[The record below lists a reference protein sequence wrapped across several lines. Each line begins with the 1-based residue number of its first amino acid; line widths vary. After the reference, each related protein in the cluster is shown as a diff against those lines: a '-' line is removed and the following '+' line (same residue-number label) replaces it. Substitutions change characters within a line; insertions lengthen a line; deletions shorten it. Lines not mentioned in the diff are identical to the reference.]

1 VAGISDASVTEE
13 RISSLVID
21 GKSLVG
27 SGTDVVSSVGSA
39 LVMEGVEM
47 TDESSELIVVD
58 GNLVVSSRMLE
69 NAVSDSLVEV
79 STTVGIRDGLFGIA
93 KLVAD
98 NSSAVVTEATLS
110 SPVIDGKLF
119 VGVDVGIVSS
129 VGSALVIRGVKLTDK
144 SSELIV
150 IDGNPTVSSRVLDVT
165 ESISMIELS
174 TTVGIN
180 DEAS

>member
-1 VAGISDASVTEE
+1 VAGISDASVTKE
-13 RISSLVID
+13 RMSSLVID
-21 GKSLVG
+21 GKSLVE

-47 TDESSELIVVD
+47 TDKSSELIVVD

-79 STTVGIRDGLFGIA
+79 STTVGIRDGLSGIT

-98 NSSAVVTEATLS
+98 NSSAVVTEITLS

-119 VGVDVGIVSS
+119 VRVDVGVVSS
-129 VGSALVIRGVKLTDK
+129 VGSALVIRGVELIDK

-150 IDGNPTVSSRVLDVT
+150 IDGSPTVSSRVLDVT

>member
-1 VAGISDASVTEE
+1 
-13 RISSLVID
+13 L
-21 GKSLVG
+21 
-27 SGTDVVSSVGSA
+27 
-39 LVMEGVEM
+39 
-47 TDESSELIVVD
+47 
-58 GNLVVSSRMLE
+58 
-69 NAVSDSLVEV
+69 
-79 STTVGIRDGLFGIA
+79 
-93 KLVAD
+93 
-98 NSSAVVTEATLS
+98 

-150 IDGNPTVSSRVLDVT
+150 IDGSPTVSSRVLDVT